1 MSKLSQNEL
10 AEKYLD
16 TGIMIIVDGKKKIRH
31 QTINRNLKSLVSLM
45 ELDVSKYFNYNW
57 KTVHLLIDQ
66 EHSIELDTL
75 DAIKANLDEIIQINM
90 ARKKLIK
97 FAKTG
102 NEAVEWCQQIQR
114 AEGDKRIDSDEK
126 TGSVKTSGQLN
137 FDISGISFDWPQP
150 KAILQLYL
158 AESELEICA

>member
-10 AEKYLD
+10 SEKYLD

-90 ARKKLIK
+90 ARKK
-97 FAKTG
+97 
-102 NEAVEWCQQIQR
+102 
-114 AEGDKRIDSDEK
+114 
-126 TGSVKTSGQLN
+126 
-137 FDISGISFDWPQP
+137 
-150 KAILQLYL
+150 
-158 AESELEICA
+158 